1 MTGYTNLAD
10 TPSRR
15 IWTKTVSAVLG
26 LGMIGLVATVPTAAH
41 AADALATMLANPN
54 LTKWASWIQ
63 DTGMG
68 PAASKN
74 GPYTTF
80 VPTNEAISILP
91 QKDIKYIS
99 PETGGAYPD
108 ASRLIFVLRSHVVM
122 GLHPMS
128 ELAGKRTTLKSLNGK
143 PIIIDATNPASVTIT
158 TAGSMAHLVG
168 EPIMSDNALIY
179 PIDKLDVTAN
189 TRR

>member
-1 MTGYTNLAD
+1 MTGYNTFAD
-10 TPSRR
+10 SPSQRT
-15 IWTKTVSAVLG
+15 WTRTVSAVLG
-26 LGMIGLVATVPTAAH
+26 LGMVALVGIVPTTAR

-108 ASRLIFVLRSHVVM
+108 TSRLVFVLRSHVVA

-128 ELAGKRTTLKSLNGK
+128 ELAGKVTRLTSLNGK
-143 PIIIDATNPASVTIT
+143 PITIDATNPASVTIT

-168 EPIMSDNALIY
+168 APIVSDNALIY